1 MVNGRDGIEPH
12 IVKATNIVNT
22 NQAASVT
29 LGNVQSFIALWGLGY
44 KK

>member
-22 NQAASVT
+22 NQTASVT
-29 LGNVQSFIALWGLGY
+29 LGNVQFYSSLGVRV
-44 KK
+44 